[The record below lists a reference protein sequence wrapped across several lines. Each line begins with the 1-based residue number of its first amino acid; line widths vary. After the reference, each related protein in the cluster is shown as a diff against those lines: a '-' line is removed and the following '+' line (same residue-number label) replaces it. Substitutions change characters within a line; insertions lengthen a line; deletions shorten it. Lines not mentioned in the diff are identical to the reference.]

1 MFNLFW
7 DILIVLVAIFATLLA
22 LFLFIH
28 FILVPLFKRGFTG
41 FHISKF
47 KEQEINI
54 ISIKR
59 GKLYCNDA
67 ECDPRDLLLSL
78 IKNNDN
84 EKNAKK
90 YYYGNRE
97 VLCNKDL
104 FGKYHFNL
112 SILDSLLLFQK
123 YSNFDFF
130 YKKTNRIDN
139 NHKKAKIN
147 VPNKEL
153 IKYF

>member
-1 MFNLFW
+1 MKK
-7 DILIVLVAIFATLLA
+7 T
-22 LFLFIH
+22 
-28 FILVPLFKRGFTG
+28 FT
-41 FHISKF
+41 SKF
-47 KEQEINI
+47 KTSIREQEINV

-59 GKLYCNDA
+59 DKLYCNDA

-78 IKNNDN
+78 IKNDN
-84 EKNAKK
+84 VRNGKK

-112 SILDSLLLFQK
+112 SILDSFLLFKK
-123 YSNFDFF
+123 YSNFDFS
-130 YKKTNRIDN
+130 YKKN
-139 NHKKAKIN
+139 NLGNGRKKSKGNIRN
-147 VPNKEL
+147 EL